1 VADASAARL
10 THPCSA
16 MADYAHQ
23 LEFAYFLIPDANDP
37 ESVIETARLADRLDY
52 DPLAVQEN
60 GP

>member
-1 VADASAARL
+1 
-10 THPCSA
+10 

-37 ESVIETARLADRLDY
+37 ESVIDTARLADRLDY